1 MIKSDA
7 SQLTRSPRHCTE
19 RPAFWAASGTW
30 KPVVLMRPRCK
41 AVVTPRAK
49 QARLASKTVRRSA
62 PVVALWLAASAALF
76 AVDSRRRPAAPKQSA
91 GDTSSSAPRNDA
103 QYLSKLM
110 LQRSFFN
117 HVNPDGLS
125 PVERLSNAGIPWSSL
140 GENIARNHDNLSE
153 TEAAF
158 MRSSHRH
165 NILNPAFTHV
175 GVGIVR
181 LTNGAL
187 YVTQVF
193 AQEP

>member
-1 MIKSDA
+1 
-7 SQLTRSPRHCTE
+7 L
-19 RPAFWAASGTW
+19 
-30 KPVVLMRPRCK
+30 
-41 AVVTPRAK
+41 
-49 QARLASKTVRRSA
+49 
-62 PVVALWLAASAALF
+62 LAASAALF

-91 GDTSSSAPRNDA
+91 GDTSSSAPRNDG
-103 QYLSKLM
+103 QYLSKLRANGFDNRQAKRPIELLERRMLEMINQDRLASPIDVHRPVTLLRWDEKLAQIARAHCEDM

-125 PVERLSNAGIPWSSL
+125 PVERLSNAGIAWSSL

-187 YVTQVF
+187 YVTQLFV
-193 AQEP
+193 QEP